1 MKAHTNNNRF
11 FRMYRTITKI
21 AKRFF
26 TDAQIYKYG
35 FNWSPMYRRSTGRLV
50 TVSEDLRYVKIKIPL
65 SIKNRNFVG
74 TIFGGSLFSATD
86 PIYMIQLMNILGDN
100 YVVWD
105 KSATIHFKRP
115 AKETV
120 FTEFIFSENDIKH
133 IKNEVSKN
141 GEFNLVKTPNIVD
154 KNNTIIAQLS
164 KTIYVADKQYYK
176 EKRKRKT
183 KSSS

>member
-1 MKAHTNNNRF
+1 
-11 FRMYRTITKI
+11 MYRTITKI

-50 TVSEDLRYVKIKIPL
+50 TVSDNLMYVKIKIPL

-86 PIYMIQLMNILGDN
+86 PIYMIQLMNILGDD

-105 KSATIHFKRP
+105 KSATINFKRP

-120 FTEFIFSENDIKH
+120 FAEFIFSEEDLSLIKT
-133 IKNEVSKN
+133 EVSKN
-141 GEFNLVKTPNIVD
+141 GEFNLIKTPNIVD
-154 KNNTIIAQLS
+154 KKGVIIAELS
-164 KTIYVADKQYYK
+164 KTIYVADKSYYK

-183 KSSS
+183 NSST